1 MQESTEIQTQPQLT
15 PIDWNDEQER
25 VRYLNSIRKAIN
37 KVHHDLSNPLTII
50 TGNAQFF
57 LEVSK
62 MMDMEADIVQPVR
75 DIEAAAQHMSEIL
88 DRLILLKEML
98 PHQHP
103 GGQG

>member
-1 MQESTEIQTQPQLT
+1 MQESTEIQTSQP
-15 PIDWNDEQER
+15 PPVDWNDEQER
-25 VRYLNSIRKAIN
+25 THYLNAVRKAIS

-75 DIEAAAQHMSEIL
+75 DIEAAARHMSEIL
-88 DRLILLKEML
+88 DRLVMLKEML
-98 PHQHP
+98 PHQ
-103 GGQG
+103 GSGTAE